1 MAEPHPVA
9 LRERIVAAYK
19 RGGFTYESLATLFDV
34 GEATVSR
41 MLSRDRKTG
50 DLRPDPRGGG
60 MPPRI
65 PAEQYDALRALVADV
80 PDATQQD
87 LCDLWEAHFGVTVSK
102 AAMGRTLQAADI
114 TRKKSSSALRSK
126 TARTSSKSAPR
137 SSSG

>member
-102 AAMGRTLQAADI
+102 AAMGRTLQAAGI

-126 TARTSSKSAPR
+126 TARTSSKGAPR